1 MRKLFILITFICSL
15 MMSSVAHAEWTKV
28 SVTKSHLSYVDL
40 DSIRKYDGRVHYW
53 SLRNFHKPQ
62 KTGFTSAQ
70 IYIEAE
76 CGRFR
81 FRFLNVVTFEGPF
94 ASGKVLLAND
104 IPEKNGHGW
113 IRRHTF
119 TML

>member
-1 MRKLFILITFICSL
+1 
-15 MMSSVAHAEWTKV
+15 MMTSMAHAEWTMV

-81 FRFLNVVTFEGPF
+81 FRWLSQKYYKGPMG
-94 ASGKVLLAND
+94 SGTIGSSINTPKKDWRYPPPDSVAESKLKTVCNH
-104 IPEKNGHGW
+104 KN
-113 IRRHTF
+113 
-119 TML
+119 

>member
-1 MRKLFILITFICSL
+1 
-15 MMSSVAHAEWTKV
+15 MSSVAHAEWTMV

-104 IPEKNGHGW
+104 IPDKNW
-113 IRRHTF
+113 TYPNPNSSDES
-119 TML
+119 MLKAVCNHKSMI